1 MSVGYME
8 EFLAIFVL
16 NGPFKLKFLAIT
28 KVQKSRIA
36 ELNIAGISI
45 KHQASVR
52 MLFAICP

>member
-1 MSVGYME
+1 ME